1 MKEKESSY
9 KKMSLLAT
17 SIMET
22 DKEQAIDETLKRTAW
37 NVLHDNPGCECQDW
51 IDTLVNEY
59 SSEVVDVFGDSPEDV
74 FASLAD
80 WWDCMDYEDEG
91 TGMCETFSDWAEYF
105 ATERSVEL
113 YDLLVE
119 AKNEIKRLNNE
130 KVV

>member
-17 SIMET
+17 SLMEEAGE
-22 DKEQAIDETLKRTAW
+22 EQTIDEALKQAAW

-74 FASLAD
+74 FASLTD
-80 WWDCMDYEDEG
+80 WWDCMDYEDEN

-105 ATERSVEL
+105 VTERSVEL

-119 AKNEIKRLNNE
+119 AKGEIKRLE
-130 KVV
+130 RK